1 MHDVIITGATVVSGS
16 GRRRMDVAIT
26 GERISGLLSPGH
38 GERAHSVVD
47 AEGMFLMPGL
57 VDTHVHLRDPA
68 RPDRET
74 FETGTAAAA
83 AGGVTTICEMPT
95 SDPPINTAV
104 RLLARAEKVAPS
116 AYVDFALYGGA
127 GPENLADIPEL
138 AAAGAVAFKT
148 WLHAPAKGR
157 ELEFVGMASPR
168 EDDLER
174 VIAAVASTGRRHAM
188 HAEDQSCLE
197 HSLALTQGMQASAG
211 LVHAASRPTLAEDI
225 AVARVLRIAKEVG
238 ARVQIVHV
246 TSPTSIRMLADAR
259 TAGIDATAEVAPHYL
274 VLDEQTLKEYGPF
287 AKCNPPLRPESTV
300 EQLWHLVQ
308 QGNVDVIGSDHCPYL
323 ETEVEAGHADI
334 STSPPGMPGLET
346 MLAIMLSAAHAGR
359 ISLEDV
365 ARLTSERAAE
375 LFGLSSKGKL
385 LPGFDADFVI
395 VNSTE
400 EWTYKAENT
409 FSKAGAN
416 ARYFE
421 GVTFT
426 GKIHGTWVRGKQV
439 FDGENI
445 TAPLGH
451 GKWVR
456 P

>member
-1 MHDVIITGATVVSGS
+1 MFDVIIAGATVVSGS
-16 GRRRMDVAIT
+16 GRRRVDVAINGDT
-26 GERISGLLSPGH
+26 IAELLEPGH
-38 GERAHSVVD
+38 NATALTTVD
-47 AEGMFLMPGL
+47 AAGLFLMPGL

-74 FETGTAAAA
+74 FATGTSAAA

-95 SDPPINTAV
+95 SEPPINTAA
-104 RLLARAEKVAPS
+104 RLLARAETVAPS

-127 GPENLADIPEL
+127 GPENLADIAGL
-138 AAAGAVAFKT
+138 AEAGAVAFKT

-157 ELEFVGMASPR
+157 EHEFIGMASPR
-168 EDDLER
+168 EEDLEH
-174 VIAAVASTGRRHAM
+174 VIAAVAATGRRHAM

-197 HSLALTQGMQASAG
+197 HSLAQTRGMKATAG
-211 LVHAASRPTLAEDI
+211 LVHAASRPTEAEDI
-225 AVARVLRIAKEVG
+225 AVARVLRIAKEVD
-238 ARVQIVHV
+238 AKVQIVHV
-246 TSPTSIRMLADAR
+246 TSPKSIRMLADAR
-259 TAGIDATAEVAPHYL
+259 ANGMDATAEVAPHYL
-274 VLDEQTLKEYGPF
+274 VLDEQTLKQYGPF

-323 ETEVEAGHADI
+323 ESELEAGHADI

-395 VNSTE
+395 IDPTE
-400 EWTYKAENT
+400 EWTYNSEKT

-421 GVTFT
+421 GTTFT
-426 GKIHGTWVRGKQV
+426 GKIHETWLRGTQV
-439 FDGENI
+439 YNGESI
-445 TAPLGH
+445 TAPLGY
-451 GKWVR
+451 GRWVR